1 MQNCVFLRPSRRGNF
16 ACAGGKEKSDDVGA
30 LVVGFDVA
38 RPITSVRCSRLGPRF
53 AAKNLDVQKNY
64 SQPDDRQ
71 PTTKSR
77 RSETFRPQQPKKQS
91 KSDQILWQFASAF
104 AFLHPAALNRTPSF
118 SWPQMAG
125 GLVKYRH
132 LSRKSSAR
140 QALLRGLVTQLV
152 QYEHIQTTYAKAKE
166 TQRLAEKLIT
176 LAKRNNEPC
185 RRSAQAWA
193 SSSPPSTQLLTAR
206 YQTPN
211 LLLPKLF
218 GELRNRYLTREG
230 GYTRVVRTES
240 KNTYDQGESAILE
253 FVDGKKDSRFMMTAK
268 TLARD
273 RLLGRSSTPVTLQ
286 NVKKV
291 TKFRDE
297 KELEEMV
304 QRFMILS
311 TEGEGA
317 VEAPSAESAKLAEKE
332 GAAAEVMAGDI
343 VPESAKSGEQVK
355 R

>member
-1 MQNCVFLRPSRRGNF
+1 
-16 ACAGGKEKSDDVGA
+16 
-30 LVVGFDVA
+30 
-38 RPITSVRCSRLGPRF
+38 
-53 AAKNLDVQKNY
+53 
-64 SQPDDRQ
+64 
-71 PTTKSR
+71 
-77 RSETFRPQQPKKQS
+77 
-91 KSDQILWQFASAF
+91 
-104 AFLHPAALNRTPSF
+104 
-118 SWPQMAG
+118 MAG

-166 TQRLAEKLIT
+166 TQRLADKLIT

-185 RRSAQAWA
+185 RRSAQGI
-193 SSSPPSTQLLTAR
+193 L
-206 YQTPN
+206 YTPN

-230 GYTRVVRTES
+230 GYTRVVRTEP

-317 VEAPSAESAKLAEKE
+317 VEAQSAESAKLAEKE
-332 GAAAEVMAGDI
+332 GAAAEVMARDI

>member
-1 MQNCVFLRPSRRGNF
+1 
-16 ACAGGKEKSDDVGA
+16 
-30 LVVGFDVA
+30 
-38 RPITSVRCSRLGPRF
+38 
-53 AAKNLDVQKNY
+53 
-64 SQPDDRQ
+64 
-71 PTTKSR
+71 
-77 RSETFRPQQPKKQS
+77 
-91 KSDQILWQFASAF
+91 
-104 AFLHPAALNRTPSF
+104 
-118 SWPQMAG
+118 MAG

-152 QYEHIQTTYAKAKE
+152 QYEHIQTTYAKAKG

-185 RRSAQAWA
+185 RRSAQGI
-193 SSSPPSTQLLTAR
+193 L
-206 YQTPN
+206 YTPN

-230 GYTRVVRTES
+230 GYTRVVRTEP

-317 VEAPSAESAKLAEKE
+317 VEAQSAESAKLAEKE
-332 GAAAEVMAGDI
+332 SAAAEVLAGDI

>member
-1 MQNCVFLRPSRRGNF
+1 
-16 ACAGGKEKSDDVGA
+16 
-30 LVVGFDVA
+30 
-38 RPITSVRCSRLGPRF
+38 
-53 AAKNLDVQKNY
+53 
-64 SQPDDRQ
+64 
-71 PTTKSR
+71 
-77 RSETFRPQQPKKQS
+77 
-91 KSDQILWQFASAF
+91 
-104 AFLHPAALNRTPSF
+104 
-118 SWPQMAG
+118 MAG

-185 RRSAQAWA
+185 RRSAQGI
-193 SSSPPSTQLLTAR
+193 L
-206 YQTPN
+206 YTPN
-211 LLLPKLF
+211 LLMPKLF
-218 GELRNRYLTREG
+218 GELRNRYLSREG
-230 GYTRVVRTES
+230 GYTRVVRTEP

-311 TEGEGA
+311 TEGESA
-317 VEAPSAESAKLAEKE
+317 AEAQSAESAKLAKKE
-332 GAAAEVMAGDI
+332 GAAAEIMAGDI